1 MVKGAKRLSRRAFTL
16 IELIFA
22 IVIISIAVISLPMM
36 TQVNNRGIE
45 NSMVA
50 EAIFG
55 ASAELMNA
63 SAGHWDA
70 NSMHDNN
77 RSHLSRVIDI
87 GSICENNSSSPR
99 HRLRPGHIAQPFH
112 RRCVDGLNVIPLNDS
127 NATYPNLNN
136 AHDVASKVM
145 FTDNDTEVT
154 GYKKTYRSLVSVTQD
169 ATDPNIK
176 RIDINITDSDGDLVT
191 RLRMQSANIGEID
204 YYKRTFH

>member
-63 SAGHWDA
+63 SAGYWDA

-99 HRLRPGHIAQPFH
+99 HRLRPGHIAQPLH
-112 RRCVDGLNVIPLNDS
+112 RRCLDSATIAVVNVADNIYVNLDNAVYTNRHMFLSTNPQASGYKDNYKSSLFVEQINDIK
-127 NATYPNLNN
+127 Y
-136 AHDVASKVM
+136 M
-145 FTDNDTEVT
+145 QIEVT
-154 GYKKTYRSLVSVTQD
+154 NSKGEVVT
-169 ATDPNIK
+169 ILK
-176 RIDINITDSDGDLVT
+176 
-191 RLRMQSANIGEID
+191 MQSANIGEID